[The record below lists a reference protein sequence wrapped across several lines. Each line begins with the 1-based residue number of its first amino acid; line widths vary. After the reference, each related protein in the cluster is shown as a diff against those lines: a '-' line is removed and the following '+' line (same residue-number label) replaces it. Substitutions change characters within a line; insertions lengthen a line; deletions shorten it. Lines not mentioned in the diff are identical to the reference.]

1 MQAEEAGDED
11 FDCSSMLSPCLN
23 VALTEILCFLG
34 SRRSM
39 HEVFMLPLSSCALAN
54 LVDYLFGVEQDI
66 YKNRINDE
74 KNELE
79 FEQIQSKHR

>member
-1 MQAEEAGDED
+1 MRTLIAAACFQK
-11 FDCSSMLSPCLN
+11 CLN

-39 HEVFMLPLSSCALAN
+39 HKVFMLPLSSCALAN